1 MPPKRNVAK
10 TSPANPKA
18 KSASKKTTLTK
29 PKVAKAKVKSSPA
42 KKTKISK
49 PKSATKTKSE
59 MTSPKKGKWTCSVKT
74 LNESESDSGQH
85 FTVCTLKGPRV
96 TFENVTECWYV
107 ESIGKKIVEIE
118 LLDESNQNFGVVL
131 NPIGKDVLVNI
142 VDSGRDNK
150 VSFTVDYDFSFEM
163 AVRKLISSVDEKKK
177 FPLQKGLE
185 ASVKQTMKTIR
196 K

>member
-1 MPPKRNVAK
+1 M
-10 TSPANPKA
+10 
-18 KSASKKTTLTK
+18 
-29 PKVAKAKVKSSPA
+29 
-42 KKTKISK
+42 
-49 PKSATKTKSE
+49 
-59 MTSPKKGKWTCSVKT
+59 
-74 LNESESDSGQH
+74 
-85 FTVCTLKGPRV
+85 